1 VRISKISIIKYWYF
15 KWILFPVL
23 YCNNIL
29 FLKTN
34 INHKIFHRGHCR
46 EIGKSPLKGAENLHL
61 GSHIASRIVLPF
73 HIWATYRKTFQHSSI
88 YLPQFCFCCCCG
100 FNGGNGWFMCRS
112 SSLQSPVH
120 SLQSSVPE
128 SSDFSQCAMAKD
140 NAVWNAGS
148 GVNLRQKQVII
159 THWDM
164 QKLALQRDLFLLKG
178 FGFYSKNLCF

>member
-1 VRISKISIIKYWYF
+1 VILLCFLTKHRYNRYEIVRISKISIIKYWYF

-88 YLPQFCFCCCCG
+88 YLPQFCCLLVIIATIFVVVIYAVT
-100 FNGGNGWFMCRS
+100 FLSAFA
-112 SSLQSPVH
+112 LI
-120 SLQSSVPE
+120 
-128 SSDFSQCAMAKD
+128 FSQPNSIMIITMIIIAIIIAIMITS
-140 NAVWNAGS
+140 NAVRERRA
-148 GVNLRQKQVII
+148 
-159 THWDM
+159 
-164 QKLALQRDLFLLKG
+164 F
-178 FGFYSKNLCF
+178 C